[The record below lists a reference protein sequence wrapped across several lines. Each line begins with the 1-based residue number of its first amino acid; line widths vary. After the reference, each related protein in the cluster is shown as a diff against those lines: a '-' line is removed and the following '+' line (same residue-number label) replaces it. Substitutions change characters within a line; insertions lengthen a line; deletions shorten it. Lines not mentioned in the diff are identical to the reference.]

1 MQSAMNA
8 AMKSAL
14 ASRALGSAAYY
25 VISPF
30 LAIWLHGTLGIPVGV
45 AAAAVGVHLLSM
57 RAGAV
62 YMQFVV
68 VRFRLRAVL
77 VGGYLVAGAVMLVP
91 AALRLDDAASWLA
104 VLAVNGTAVSCA
116 NVGTK
121 ALIAGGCDE
130 TTRLAAFGRLNAA
143 INGGAAL
150 GPVAGGWLMSATGR
164 AFPLIPA
171 GAFAVAALLAARA
184 PGDVTA
190 APPEK
195 GAARFGLPSRQVLL
209 WSCVTATLWLA
220 YAQFANVLPMYVG
233 TSVSPRVISML
244 FLVNAVLIVLFQGVV
259 ARRMQSLASRRGDRA
274 VIALGMVLL
283 AAGLVLFVPGRGP
296 AWPVVFV
303 GAAVFTFSEL
313 VWSPAADSIMAR
325 KAEGNSFAAF
335 GFAGLV
341 WGIAESAGGAVGTA
355 VAGGS
360 DSAWTGGAPFLV
372 AAALTLITAVA
383 VAAAPRSRTPLPADP
398 TVRTVQPRRTDRAD
412 RADHTDP
419 VKK

>member
-1 MQSAMNA
+1 MQPTTSAAMKPG
-8 AMKSAL
+8 MKSAL

-30 LAIWLHGTLGIPVGV
+30 LAIWLHGTLGIPVGL

-62 YMQFVV
+62 YMQFLV

-77 VGGYLVAGAVMLVP
+77 VGGYAVAGAVMLLP
-91 AALRLDDAASWLA
+91 AALGLDDAASWLA

-121 ALIAGGCDE
+121 ALIANGCDE
-130 TTRLAAFGRLNAA
+130 ETRLAAFGRLNAA

-171 GAFAVAALLAARA
+171 GVFAVAAVLAARS
-184 PGDVTA
+184 PGDVKAT
-190 APPEK
+190 PPQR
-195 GAARFGLPSRQVLL
+195 GAARFGLPSRQILL

-233 TSVSPRVISML
+233 TSVSPRVISLL

-259 ARRMQSLASRRGDRA
+259 ARRMQSLAGRRGDPA

-283 AAGLVLFVPGRGP
+283 AAGLVLFVPGRGRPGRSSSWARPSSPSPSSCGRPRPTASWP
-296 AWPVVFV
+296 ARP
-303 GAAVFTFSEL
+303 
-313 VWSPAADSIMAR
+313 R
-325 KAEGNSFAAF
+325 
-335 GFAGLV
+335 
-341 WGIAESAGGAVGTA
+341 GTA
-355 VAGGS
+355 S
-360 DSAWTGGAPFLV
+360 PPSASPGWCGASPNPR
-372 AAALTLITAVA
+372 
-383 VAAAPRSRTPLPADP
+383 AAPWAPPWRA
-398 TVRTVQPRRTDRAD
+398 VRTVPGPAARRSS
-412 RADHTDP
+412 
-419 VKK
+419 